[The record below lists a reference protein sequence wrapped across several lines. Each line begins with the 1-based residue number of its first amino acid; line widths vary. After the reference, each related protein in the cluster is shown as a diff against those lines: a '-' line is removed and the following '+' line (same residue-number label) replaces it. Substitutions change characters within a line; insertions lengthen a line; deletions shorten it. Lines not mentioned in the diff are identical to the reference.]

1 MIGEG
6 LLLMGEGKTP
16 CDAEWDQTEEQ
27 EAVVEGGEGDSQ
39 IHIRTF

>member
-6 LLLMGEGKTP
+6 LLLIGEGKMP
-16 CDAEWDQTEEQ
+16 CDVEWDQTEEQ
-27 EAVVEGGEGDSQ
+27 EAVVEGGEGDYQ